1 MSNASH
7 EDKEPVQ
14 ALPLYRLEAIAAR
27 QHSSF
32 GHITLVQPLPLALLT
47 GVTLAGVLT
56 VLLLLVF
63 GRYSEVTHL
72 QGALIRHGDGA
83 QRDQSARSDTVASDA
98 ARIVAPASIV
108 ATLTPGTRMHLYCRS
123 CGASGQE
130 RSAVVTEISPIA
142 QAVGDCQASPQ
153 ATGNYGVIVSF
164 FPPIPL
170 KNHETSGSGEVKI
183 DAALPPARKSLLKW
197 MFNRQESTKPQS

>member
-7 EDKEPVQ
+7 EDKEPAQ

-32 GHITLVQPLPLALLT
+32 GHITLVQPLPLALLI

-72 QGALIRHGDGA
+72 QGALIRHDDGA
-83 QRDQSARSDTVASDA
+83 RGGQRAGSDTVASDA

-108 ATLTPGTRMHLYCRS
+108 ATIALGTRMHLYCPS
-123 CGASGQE
+123 CDASGQE
-130 RSAVVTEISPIA
+130 RSAVVTQISPIVH
-142 QAVGDCQASPQ
+142 AVGGCQASSQ
-153 ATGNYGVIVSF
+153 AAGNYGVIVSF

-170 KNHETSGSGEVKI
+170 KNHETTGSGEVKI
-183 DAALPPARKSLLKW
+183 DAALLPARKSLLKW
-197 MFNRQESTKPQS
+197 MFNRQKSTKPQS